1 MTGIQGL
8 MVVGFFI
15 FMIDFKQKL
24 EEKDPESRNLHQAEE
39 EEKFI
44 NDLKKNRKTKNYF
57 IAIIVLVLIFS
68 GKVIMS
74 SQEAGQW
81 LANNTFWGRV
91 THLAENNDNQ
101 LVGEE
106 QDRINILLL
115 GMGGANHDGG
125 YLADTIILVSLRP
138 STKQAALLSI
148 PRDLTV
154 PTDNGVW
161 RKVNSINALAE
172 AKEEGS
178 GGPAMTKSLS
188 SVLGTDIYYY
198 ISIDF
203 DGFINIIDEL
213 GGIDINVENTFDDYS
228 FPIRGEEDNPDYY
241 ARFEHLHFDQG
252 WQHMDGALALKYARS
267 RHASGLE
274 GSDFARA
281 KRQQLIL
288 EAVKT
293 KLLSRHTLLKPA
305 MLSRIISEL
314 NHNVKTNLDVW
325 ALIKLWNDYKDIDR
339 SQISNKVLNDG
350 PNGLLMASRG
360 ENDAYILIPQ
370 TGNFKVIQNFVQ
382 NIFDENTNITTQ
394 NNQSEAT
401 KTPLESENSATNNPI
416 AISKVQG
423 EAKVAVLNGTWTSGL
438 AAKTA
443 ANLQKYGFKINETA
457 NAPTREYK
465 NSVIYDLTYG
475 QKLQSLEILQAAS
488 QATLA
493 YDAPTWLETYKNI
506 PDKPDFILIIGA
518 KQQ

>member
-1 MTGIQGL
+1 
-8 MVVGFFI
+8 
-15 FMIDFKQKL
+15 
-24 EEKDPESRNLHQAEE
+24 
-39 EEKFI
+39 
-44 NDLKKNRKTKNYF
+44 
-57 IAIIVLVLIFS
+57 
-68 GKVIMS
+68 
-74 SQEAGQW
+74 
-81 LANNTFWGRV
+81 
-91 THLAENNDNQ
+91 
-101 LVGEE
+101 
-106 QDRINILLL
+106 
-115 GMGGANHDGG
+115 
-125 YLADTIILVSLRP
+125 
-138 STKQAALLSI
+138 
-148 PRDLTV
+148 
-154 PTDNGVW
+154 
-161 RKVNSINALAE
+161 
-172 AKEEGS
+172 
-178 GGPAMTKSLS
+178 MTKSLS